1 MEVFGAPK
9 RGRDTIHP
17 MQTEREQLTEADRAT
32 ALLVQ
37 GDAEQRREAAEVL
50 RALANLGYTEAV
62 RAAAAGA
69 LLQLLPSN
77 QGH

>member
-1 MEVFGAPK
+1 MCDF
-9 RGRDTIHP
+9 IHT

-32 ALLVQ
+32 TLLGQ
-37 GDAEQRREAAEVL
+37 GDAEQKRKAAEVL
-50 RALANLGYTEAV
+50 RALANLGHTEAV